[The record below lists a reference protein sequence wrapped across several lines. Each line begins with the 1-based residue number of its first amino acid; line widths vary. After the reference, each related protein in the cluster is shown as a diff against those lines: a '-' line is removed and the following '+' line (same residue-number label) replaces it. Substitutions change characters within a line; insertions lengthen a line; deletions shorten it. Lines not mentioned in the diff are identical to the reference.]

1 MLMASVLP
9 KGNTFELIKV
19 PSMVKHLQSHVTDDG
34 LASNFLE
41 SLVIHYSLGSDHY
54 EPSHED
60 ELPFVGVYFSG
71 SPYIFNKFEVALTTL
86 PLSAEPHTLE
96 YVSLYSFL
104 QGNFL
109 LQPPRA

>member
-9 KGNTFELIKV
+9 KGNTMELVKV
-19 PSMVKHLQSHVTDDG
+19 PSMVKHLQSHVTVDG

-41 SLVIHYSLGSDHY
+41 SLILHYSLGSDHY

-71 SPYIFNKFEVALTTL
+71 SPYVFNKFEVVLSTL
-86 PLSAEPHTLE
+86 PRTIDIHQKA
-96 YVSLYSFL
+96 VNNLYSLL
-104 QGNFL
+104 QSSFL
-109 LQPPRA
+109 LQPPRV